1 MAIKSFKK
9 LVQEVKLRDGYWVE
23 KAKLD
28 FSIALNHFFDRS
40 GKTQK
45 ELADK
50 LNTSPAYIT
59 KVFRGDANFTIETMV
74 KLARAVDGQLQI
86 DITPQNPQIYQSIPL
101 QSTKRAILIYY
112 GNSADSFSAVN
123 PNSLPKTN
131 SFNTATC

>member
-9 LVQEVKLRDGYWVE
+9 LALEAKLRDSYWVE

-74 KLARAVDGQLQI
+74 KLARAVDGQLNI
-86 DITPQNPQIYQSIPL
+86 DIVPQKTQMPQSMPL
-101 QSTKRAILIYY
+101 ESAKRAIQIYS
-112 GNSADSFSAVN
+112 GKSPDSFTPVSQT
-123 PNSLPKTN
+123 SLPKTN
-131 SFNTATC
+131 SVNTVTC